1 MARRPGL
8 GKGLD
13 ALIPSGLSDS
23 GTNRAARGASLV
35 EIPVGDLSPNPNQP
49 RVYFD
54 EESLSD
60 LSASIREIG
69 VLQPLLVRQLADGS
83 YQLIAGER
91 RWRAAQRAGLAT
103 VPAVVKTTDDMS
115 SVEQALV
122 ENLHRQDL
130 APLEEAGAY
139 QQLIDDFSLTHDD
152 VAKRV
157 GKSRSSITNS
167 LRLLAL
173 PAAIQA
179 FLADG
184 KLSAGHAKA
193 LLGTPDRAF
202 QEQLARR
209 AASEGWSVRAIEEAI
224 RDRGGEGAIAVVKPG
239 KTDDG
244 TVTKLPPAGLLEL
257 ENQISEYLSTRVN
270 VKMNSNKKG
279 SVIIE
284 FAGLD
289 GVDVEHRPAGG
300 LHRAADAVFRAV
312 LVDQAADGAAGGVVD
327 ARDATGADGHEFL
340 LRLNGGQRG
349 RQRQHGG
356 SEREA
361 GSGGFQGNGHADSL

>member
-13 ALIPSGLSDS
+13 ALIPSGFSDS
-23 GTNRAARGASLV
+23 GTSTSARGASLV
-35 EIPVGDLSPNPNQP
+35 EIPVGDLSPNPHQP
-49 RVYFD
+49 RVHFD

-60 LSASIREIG
+60 LAASIRQIG
-69 VLQPLLVRQLADGS
+69 VLQPLLVRQLPDGS

-173 PAAIQA
+173 PAAIQV

-184 KLSAGHAKA
+184 RLSAGHAKA
-193 LLGTPDRAF
+193 LLGSPDRAF

-209 AASEGWSVRAIEEAI
+209 AATEGWSVRAIEEAI
-224 RDRGGEGAIAVVKPG
+224 RDRGGEGSTAVVAPG

-244 TVTKLPPAGLLEL
+244 STSGGGGTVSKLPPAGLLEL
-257 ENQISEYLSTRVN
+257 ESQISEYLSTRVG

-279 SVIIE
+279 SVTIE

-289 GVDVEHRPAGG
+289 DLERLYYLMMGAGPVE
-300 LHRAADAVFRAV
+300 
-312 LVDQAADGAAGGVVD
+312 
-327 ARDATGADGHEFL
+327 
-340 LRLNGGQRG
+340 
-349 RQRQHGG
+349 
-356 SEREA
+356 
-361 GSGGFQGNGHADSL
+361 

>member
-1 MARRPGL
+1 VARRPGL

-23 GTNRAARGASLV
+23 GSNRAARGASLV

-49 RVYFD
+49 RVHFD

-224 RDRGGEGAIAVVKPG
+224 RDRGGEGATAVVKPG
-239 KTDDG
+239 KTDEGSTSGGG

-257 ENQISEYLSTRVN
+257 ENQISEYLSTRVS

-279 SVIIE
+279 SVTIE

-289 GVDVEHRPAGG
+289 DLE
-300 LHRAADAVFRAV
+300 
-312 LVDQAADGAAGGVVD
+312 
-327 ARDATGADGHEFL
+327 
-340 LRLNGGQRG
+340 RLYYLMMG
-349 RQRQHGG
+349 
-356 SEREA
+356 A
-361 GSGGFQGNGHADSL
+361 GSVE

>member
-13 ALIPSGLSDS
+13 ALIPSGFSDS
-23 GTNRAARGASLV
+23 GTSTSARGASLV
-35 EIPVGDLSPNPNQP
+35 EIPVGDLSPNPHQP
-49 RVYFD
+49 RVHFD

-60 LSASIREIG
+60 LAASIRQIG
-69 VLQPLLVRQLADGS
+69 VLQPLLVRQLPDGS

-91 RWRAAQRAGLAT
+91 RWRAAQQAGLAT
-103 VPAVVKTTDDMS
+103 VPAVVKTTDDMA

-184 KLSAGHAKA
+184 RLSAGHAKA
-193 LLGTPDRAF
+193 LLGSPDRAF

-209 AASEGWSVRAIEEAI
+209 AATEGWSVRAIEEAI
-224 RDRGGEGAIAVVKPG
+224 RDRGGEGSTAVVASG

-244 TVTKLPPAGLLEL
+244 STSGGGGTVSKLPPAGLLEL
-257 ENQISEYLSTRVN
+257 ESQISEYLSTRVS

-279 SVIIE
+279 AVTIE

-289 GVDVEHRPAGG
+289 DLERLYYLMMGAGPVE
-300 LHRAADAVFRAV
+300 
-312 LVDQAADGAAGGVVD
+312 
-327 ARDATGADGHEFL
+327 
-340 LRLNGGQRG
+340 
-349 RQRQHGG
+349 
-356 SEREA
+356 
-361 GSGGFQGNGHADSL
+361 

>member
-23 GTNRAARGASLV
+23 GSNRAARGASLV

-49 RVYFD
+49 RVHFD

-60 LSASIREIG
+60 LAASIREIG

-209 AASEGWSVRAIEEAI
+209 AAAEGWSVRAIEEAI
-224 RDRGGEGAIAVVKPG
+224 RDRGGEGATAVVKPG
-239 KTDDG
+239 KTDDGSTSGGG

-257 ENQISEYLSTRVN
+257 ENQISEYLSTRVS

-279 SVIIE
+279 SVTIE

-289 GVDVEHRPAGG
+289 DLE
-300 LHRAADAVFRAV
+300 
-312 LVDQAADGAAGGVVD
+312 
-327 ARDATGADGHEFL
+327 
-340 LRLNGGQRG
+340 RLYYLMMG
-349 RQRQHGG
+349 
-356 SEREA
+356 A
-361 GSGGFQGNGHADSL
+361 GSVE

>member
-23 GTNRAARGASLV
+23 GSNRAARGASLV

-49 RVYFD
+49 RVHFD

-224 RDRGGEGAIAVVKPG
+224 RDRGGEGATAVVKPG
-239 KTDDG
+239 KTDDGSTSGGG

-257 ENQISEYLSTRVN
+257 ENQISEYLSTRVS

-279 SVIIE
+279 SVTIE

-289 GVDVEHRPAGG
+289 DLE
-300 LHRAADAVFRAV
+300 
-312 LVDQAADGAAGGVVD
+312 
-327 ARDATGADGHEFL
+327 
-340 LRLNGGQRG
+340 RLYYLMMG
-349 RQRQHGG
+349 
-356 SEREA
+356 A
-361 GSGGFQGNGHADSL
+361 GSVE

>member
-1 MARRPGL
+1 
-8 GKGLD
+8 
-13 ALIPSGLSDS
+13 
-23 GTNRAARGASLV
+23 LV

-49 RVYFD
+49 RVHFD

-209 AASEGWSVRAIEEAI
+209 AAAEGWSVRAIEEAI
-224 RDRGGEGAIAVVKPG
+224 RDRGGEGATAVVKPG
-239 KTDDG
+239 KTDDGSTTGGG

-257 ENQISEYLSTRVN
+257 ENQISEYLSTRVS

-279 SVIIE
+279 SVTIE

-289 GVDVEHRPAGG
+289 DLE
-300 LHRAADAVFRAV
+300 
-312 LVDQAADGAAGGVVD
+312 
-327 ARDATGADGHEFL
+327 
-340 LRLNGGQRG
+340 RLYYLMMG
-349 RQRQHGG
+349 
-356 SEREA
+356 A
-361 GSGGFQGNGHADSL
+361 GSVE

>member
-13 ALIPSGLSDS
+13 ALIPSGFSDS
-23 GTNRAARGASLV
+23 GTSTSARGASLV
-35 EIPVGDLSPNPNQP
+35 EIPVGDLSPNPHQP
-49 RVYFD
+49 RVHFD

-60 LSASIREIG
+60 LAASIRQIG
-69 VLQPLLVRQLADGS
+69 VLQPLLVRQLPDGS

-91 RWRAAQRAGLAT
+91 RWRAAQQAGLAT
-103 VPAVVKTTDDMS
+103 VPAVVKTTDDMA

-173 PAAIQA
+173 PAAIQV

-184 KLSAGHAKA
+184 RLSAGHAKA
-193 LLGTPDRAF
+193 LLGSPDRAF

-209 AASEGWSVRAIEEAI
+209 AATEGWSVRAIEEAI
-224 RDRGGEGAIAVVKPG
+224 RDRGGEGTTAVVAPG

-244 TVTKLPPAGLLEL
+244 STSGGGGTVSKLPPAGLLEL
-257 ENQISEYLSTRVN
+257 ESQISEYLSTRVG

-279 SVIIE
+279 SVTIE

-289 GVDVEHRPAGG
+289 DLERLYYLMMGAGPVE
-300 LHRAADAVFRAV
+300 
-312 LVDQAADGAAGGVVD
+312 
-327 ARDATGADGHEFL
+327 
-340 LRLNGGQRG
+340 
-349 RQRQHGG
+349 
-356 SEREA
+356 
-361 GSGGFQGNGHADSL
+361 

>member
-13 ALIPSGLSDS
+13 ALIPSGFSDS
-23 GTNRAARGASLV
+23 GTSTSARGASLV
-35 EIPVGDLSPNPNQP
+35 EIPVGDLSPNPHQP
-49 RVYFD
+49 RVHFD

-60 LSASIREIG
+60 LAASIRQIG
-69 VLQPLLVRQLADGS
+69 VLQPLLVRQLPDGS

-184 KLSAGHAKA
+184 RLSAGHAKA
-193 LLGTPDRAF
+193 LLGSPDRAF

-209 AASEGWSVRAIEEAI
+209 AATEGWSVRAIEEAI
-224 RDRGGEGAIAVVKPG
+224 RDRGGEGSTAVVAPG

-244 TVTKLPPAGLLEL
+244 STSGGGGTVSKLPPAGLLEL
-257 ENQISEYLSTRVN
+257 ESQISEYLSTRVG

-279 SVIIE
+279 SVTIE

-289 GVDVEHRPAGG
+289 DLERLYYLMMGAGPVE
-300 LHRAADAVFRAV
+300 
-312 LVDQAADGAAGGVVD
+312 
-327 ARDATGADGHEFL
+327 
-340 LRLNGGQRG
+340 
-349 RQRQHGG
+349 
-356 SEREA
+356 
-361 GSGGFQGNGHADSL
+361 